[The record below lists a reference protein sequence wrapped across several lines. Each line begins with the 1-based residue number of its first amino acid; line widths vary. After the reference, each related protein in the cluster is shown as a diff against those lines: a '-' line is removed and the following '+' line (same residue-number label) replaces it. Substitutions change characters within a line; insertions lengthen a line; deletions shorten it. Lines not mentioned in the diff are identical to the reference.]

1 MHGSGVLKLFSGKG
15 ELREIPFKSFWE
27 FSNIGLLKEVGQEDR
42 EGSPLTRHPRHSPR
56 SAQQWPAKDKEKGR
70 RKNKI
75 LPRFTKPLLMRRQQ
89 ILRAEGKGAALRE
102 VFQSL
107 ESQEELER
115 KRNSLVS
122 HKAVSLVVKQ
132 RKIWHLGCKT

>member
-1 MHGSGVLKLFSGKG
+1 MHGSSELKLVSGKG
-15 ELREIPFKSFWE
+15 ELREITFKSLWE

-42 EGSPLTRHPRHSPR
+42 EGSPLTRHPRHSPW

-75 LPRFTKPLLMRRQQ
+75 LPRFTKPLLMGRQQ
-89 ILRAEGKGAALRE
+89 ILCAGDKGAGLRE

-107 ESQEELER
+107 ESQEELDR
-115 KRNSLVS
+115 KKKFPSEPQS
-122 HKAVSLVVKQ
+122 CQSC
-132 RKIWHLGCKT
+132 CKTEKNLAFRM